1 MSVKFVSKN
10 SNLML
15 VLKPGI
21 PGSTITGQQPTP
33 GIYVRFQGGVVD
45 VKEDSI
51 INMLRGH
58 RGFGSDFVEIKQ
70 SEVDPYEHTRQD
82 IEPIHNIT
90 EMEFGHIGKKT
101 SSKGKIVLSPE
112 VKKLIENEAVKML
125 PDLLRKNPKILKD
138 ILSGLAAEIKKEDEG
153 EAKRGP
159 GRPAKDEK
167 TEITEEE

>member
-10 SNLML
+10 SNLMI
-15 VLKPGI
+15 VLKPGV

-45 VKEDSI
+45 IKEESI

-58 RGFGSDFVEIKQ
+58 KGMGSDFIEIKQ

-90 EMEFGHIGKKT
+90 EMEYGHIGKKI
-101 SSKGKIVLSPE
+101 SSKGKTILSPE
-112 VKKLIENEAVKML
+112 LKKLIENEAVKML
-125 PDLLRKNPKILKD
+125 PDILKKNPKILKD
-138 ILSGLAAEIKKEDEG
+138 ILQGLAEEVKKEDE
-153 EAKRGP
+153 ENSKKTDKVA
-159 GRPAKDEK
+159 DEK
-167 TEITEEE
+167 EKK

>member
-10 SNLML
+10 SNLMI
-15 VLKPGI
+15 VLKPGV

-45 VKEDSI
+45 VKEESI

-58 RGFGSDFVEIKQ
+58 KGMGSDFIEIKQ

-90 EMEFGHIGKKT
+90 EMEYGHIGKKI
-101 SSKGKIVLSPE
+101 SSKGKTILSPE
-112 VKKLIENEAVKML
+112 LKKLIENEAVKML
-125 PDLLRKNPKILKD
+125 PDILKKNPKILKD
-138 ILSGLAAEIKKEDEG
+138 ILQGLAEEVKKDDE
-153 EAKRGP
+153 ENSKKTDKVA
-159 GRPAKDEK
+159 DEK
-167 TEITEEE
+167 EKK

>member
-10 SNLML
+10 SNLMI
-15 VLKPGI
+15 VLKPGV

-45 VKEDSI
+45 IKEESI

-58 RGFGSDFVEIKQ
+58 KGMGSDFIEIKQ

-90 EMEFGHIGKKT
+90 EMEYGHIGKKI
-101 SSKGKIVLSPE
+101 SSKGKTILSPE
-112 VKKLIENEAVKML
+112 LKKLIENEAVKML
-125 PDLLRKNPKILKD
+125 PDILKKNPKILKD
-138 ILSGLAAEIKKEDEG
+138 ILQGLAEEVKKDDE
-153 EAKRGP
+153 ENSKKTDKVA
-159 GRPAKDEK
+159 DEK
-167 TEITEEE
+167 EKK